1 MQEMWER
8 CAGRL
13 TEAIQHV
20 VEFAK
25 RLRGFMELCQNDQ
38 IVLLKAGTAPPD
50 PPWAPQH
57 PWVTRSLQAA
67 AGAGWSPRSRHRGW
81 RWVPWGALVPAGW
94 WGESP
99 GRWCPQRS
107 HLEGG
112 SLQGSQLAG
121 DSPQG
126 PPREVA
132 SPRDPVGRWHPQ
144 GSLLEAG
151 SPQGPPGR

>member
-94 WGESP
+94 WRVPGEVVSPKVPFGRWQSP
-99 GRWCPQRS
+99 GVPI
-107 HLEGG
+107 
-112 SLQGSQLAG
+112 
-121 DSPQG
+121 
-126 PPREVA
+126 
-132 SPRDPVGRWHPQ
+132 GR
-144 GSLLEAG
+144 
-151 SPQGPPGR
+151 